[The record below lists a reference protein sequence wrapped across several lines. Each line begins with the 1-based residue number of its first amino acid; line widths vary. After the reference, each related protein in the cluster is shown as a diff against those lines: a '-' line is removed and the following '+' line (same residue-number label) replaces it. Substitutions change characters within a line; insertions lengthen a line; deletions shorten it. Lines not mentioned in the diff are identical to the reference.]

1 MAVDHLVPNDPRV
14 EHKFTKISDEI
25 TYHYML
31 VKPEGTPKATVV
43 LIHGWPDLGMGWRFQ
58 VPMLLSMGLQ
68 VVVPDML
75 GYGQTSAPESHE
87 HYTMKKMCGHIAQV
101 IKDVTPQP
109 IILGGHDWGGFFIWR
124 FTMYYPEM
132 VRAVFSLCVP
142 YIPAMPAVETLDD
155 FAARQTNFG
164 YQKQLASGEAEKI
177 IAQTPEGI
185 KHFLNGMY
193 GGRTPAGG
201 VVFTPEHGVLKDNL
215 PEIGENP
222 GMVPQDMVDFYAQ
235 EYSRNGFHGPCNWYR
250 VRELNMTDELPLAE
264 SAKTF
269 KFKQPA
275 MIVMSGKDTVLLPSY
290 ANGQERF
297 FEQPL
302 KSELVEEAGHWVAFQ
317 CPEKANKH
325 IGDFVQSVLAES
337 K

>member
-1 MAVDHLVPNDPRV
+1 
-14 EHKFTKISDEI
+14 
-25 TYHYML
+25 
-31 VKPEGTPKATVV
+31 
-43 LIHGWPDLGMGWRFQ
+43 
-58 VPMLLSMGLQ
+58 
-68 VVVPDML
+68 
-75 GYGQTSAPESHE
+75 
-87 HYTMKKMCGHIAQV
+87 
-101 IKDVTPQP
+101 
-109 IILGGHDWGGFFIWR
+109 
-124 FTMYYPEM
+124 MYYPEM

-177 IAQTPEGI
+177 IHQTPEGI

-222 GMVPQDMVDFYAQ
+222 GMVSQDMVDYYVK

-264 SAKTF
+264 NAKTF

-290 ANGQERF
+290 ANGQQHF

-325 IGDFVQSVLAES
+325 IGDFVQSVLTET

>member
-1 MAVDHLVPNDPRV
+1 MTLDHLVPNDPRV
-14 EHKFTKISDEI
+14 EHKFAKISDEI

-31 VKPEGTPKATVV
+31 VKPEGTPKTTVV

-101 IKDVTPQP
+101 IKEVTPQP

-155 FAARQTNFG
+155 FAARQPNFG
-164 YQKQLASGEAEKI
+164 YQKQLASGEAEKMI
-177 IAQTPEGI
+177 HQTPEGI

-193 GGRTPAGG
+193 GARTPAGG
-201 VVFTPEHGVLKDNL
+201 VVFTPEAGVQKDNL
-215 PEIGENP
+215 AEIPFENP
-222 GMVPQDMVDFYAQ
+222 IVPQDMVDYYVQ
-235 EYSRNGFHGPCNWYR
+235 EYARHGFHGPCNWYR

-264 SAKTF
+264 AAKTF
-269 KFKQPA
+269 QFKQPA
-275 MIVMSGKDTVLLPSY
+275 MLVMSGKDTVLLPSY
-290 ANGQERF
+290 AKGQERF

-317 CPEKANKH
+317 CPDKANKH
-325 IGDFVQSVLAES
+325 IRDFVQSVL
-337 K
+337 